1 MTGVCA
7 LLGLSLIALASAQQ
21 SKCGTNSTYDYVVIG
36 GGNAGSV
43 VGTRLAEAGF
53 SVAIL
58 EAGGNYQADLPDL
71 QVPINQGLTGG
82 TGIEGINQDVDW
94 GFQTQPQ
101 PGANNREIH
110 YARGKC
116 LGGSTASNGLIYQ
129 RGTKGSYKAWANMVN
144 DLTFEWDNLLQY
156 FERSVRF
163 SPPDNSKRLEN
174 ATTSFNEHVFSQ
186 SSNGSSIDV
195 SYLNAVAPFS
205 TWLFKALEAVGITKV
220 DDFNSGELLG
230 AQYSSSTVSPSSE
243 QRSSADYIIAGAHS
257 STLQVCAHTLAEKVI
272 FDDDKNAV
280 GVEAEYKNTSFTLSA
295 RKEVIISAGAFQS
308 PQILLLSGVGPKD
321 TLDSLQIPIV
331 AESPGV
337 GQNMWDHVFFGVT
350 FPVTLDTLTRYF
362 NDPEYQTNQV
372 LQYLATKSGA
382 LAGGLDF
389 IGWEKLPEEYRSELS
404 ASTLNDLSN
413 FPSDWPEIELISG
426 NFFNSNYSNVATQQ
440 PKDGNQYASILA
452 ALVAPTSRGN
462 VTIASSSASE
472 KPIINP
478 NWLTTETDRQVALAA
493 FKQIRDIWNQGPLQD
508 IVAGPEAYPGQGVE
522 SDEQILNAIRDSISP
537 VWHASGTCKMGV
549 DNDSLAVLDSHSR
562 VRGVHG
568 LRVVDAS
575 AFPLLPPGHPQ
586 STVCKFFPLLLLL
599 YDEKVILT
607 ITDML
612 AEKIA
617 DDILANR

>member
-1 MTGVCA
+1 MTGFSA
-7 LLGLSLIALASAQQ
+7 LLGLSLVALASAQQ

-36 GGNAGSV
+36 AGNAGSV

-94 GFQTQPQ
+94 GFKTQPQ

-116 LGGSTASNGLIYQ
+116 LGGS
-129 RGTKGSYKAWANMVN
+129 GTKGSYKAWANMVN

-163 SPPDNSKRLEN
+163 FPPDTSKRLEN

-280 GVEAEYKNTSFTLSA
+280 GVQAEYKNTSFTLSA

-308 PQILLLSGVGPKD
+308 PQVLMLSGIGPKD
-321 TLDSLQIPIV
+321 TLDSLHIPIV

-362 NDPEYQTNQV
+362 NDPEYQTKQV

-389 IGWEKLPEEYRSELS
+389 IGWEKLPKEYRSEMS
-404 ASTLNDLSN
+404 ESTLNDLSN
-413 FPSDWPEIELISG
+413 FPDDWPEIELISG

-462 VTIASSSASE
+462 VTIASSSTSE

-493 FKQIRDIWNQGPLQD
+493 FKQIRNIWNQGPLQD

-522 SDEQILNAIRDSISP
+522 SDEQILNAICDSISP
-537 VWHASGTCKMGV
+537 VWHASGTCKMGL
-549 DNDSLAVLDSHSR
+549 DNDTLAVLDSHSR

-575 AFPLLPPGHPQ
+575 AFPVLPPGHPQ
-586 STVCKFFPLLLLL
+586 STV
-599 YDEKVILT
+599 Y
-607 ITDML
+607 ML

>member
-1 MTGVCA
+1 MSGIRA
-7 LLGLSLIALASAQQ
+7 FLGLSLIALVSAQQ
-21 SKCGTNSTYDYVVIG
+21 SRCGINSTYDYVVVG

-43 VGTRLAEAGF
+43 IGTRLAEAGY

-58 EAGGNYQADLPDL
+58 EAGGNYQVDLPDL

-82 TGIEGINQDVDW
+82 TGLEGINKDVDW
-94 GFQTQPQ
+94 GFKTQPQ

-129 RGTKGSYKAWANMVN
+129 RGTKGSYKAWADMVN
-144 DLTFEWDNLLQY
+144 DPTFEWENILQY

-163 SPPDNSKRLEN
+163 SPPDTSKRLSN
-174 ATTSFNEHVFSQ
+174 ATTSYNAKVFSQ

-205 TWLFKALEAVGITKV
+205 TWLFKALEAVGIAKV

-243 QRSSADYIIAGAHS
+243 QRSSADYIIAGSRS
-257 STLQVCAHTLAEKVI
+257 STLRVCAHTLVEKVL
-272 FDDDKNAV
+272 FDDDKHAV
-280 GVEAEYKNTSFTLSA
+280 GVQAAYKNASVTITA
-295 RKEVIISAGAFQS
+295 RKEVILSAGAFQS
-308 PQILLLSGVGPKD
+308 PQILMLSGIGPTD
-321 TLDSLQIPIV
+321 TLSSLHIPIV

-337 GQNMWDHVFFGVT
+337 GQNMWDHIFFGVT

-362 NDPEYQTNQV
+362 NDPEYQTKQV

-389 IGWEKLPEEYRSELS
+389 IGWEKLPKEYRSEMS
-404 ASTLNDLSN
+404 PSTLHDLSQ
-413 FPSDWPEIELISG
+413 FPADWPEIELISG
-426 NFFNSNYSNVATQQ
+426 NFFNKNYSNVALQQ
-440 PKDGNQYASILA
+440 PKDGRQYASILA
-452 ALVAPTSRGN
+452 AIVAPTSRGN
-462 VTIASSSASE
+462 VTISSSSAKE
-472 KPIINP
+472 NPLINP
-478 NWLTTETDRQVALAA
+478 NWLTTETDQQVALAA
-493 FKQIRDIWNQGPLQD
+493 FKQIRSIWNKGPLQD
-508 IVAGPEAYPGQGVE
+508 IVAGPEAYPGEEVK
-522 SDEQILNAIRDSISP
+522 SDEQILDAIRDSISP
-537 VWHASGTCKMGV
+537 VWHASGTCKMGL
-549 DNDSLAVLDSHSR
+549 DNDTLAVLDSKSR
-562 VRGVHG
+562 VRGVHR

-586 STVCKFFPLLLLL
+586 STV
-599 YDEKVILT
+599 Y
-607 ITDML
+607 ML

-617 DDILANR
+617 SEILAA